1 MKTVLSIIGRY
12 RLLIIPALFGVWALI
27 DPIWK
32 ELASSWPFFLE
43 GLYTTAIY
51 SLAGVVLGLLF
62 GGLLASLRLAGGLA
76 GFIGGFIVV
85 ATQAVPPLFII
96 SAAYLVSPEVLP
108 FRVTPATAAV
118 VALTVIGGSYYCE
131 ALRSAIAGV
140 EQLQIEA
147 AEITGLSRRT
157 TLLRIILP
165 QALISCVPALG
176 AISIVVFKLSTL
188 LYPLGITDFFRT
200 TVLVNNRVVA
210 PWQCYALIAGFYYVM
225 SDVLQWVIN
234 RISARISGNST
245 LEHENQSAKVAVS

>member
-1 MKTVLSIIGRY
+1 MKIFLFIIGRFQ
-12 RLLIIPALFGVWALI
+12 LLIILVLFGIWALI

-32 ELASSWPFFLE
+32 ELASSWPFFLD

-51 SLAGVVLGLLF
+51 SVTGVLLGLLF
-62 GGLLASLRLAGGLA
+62 GGLLAGLRLAGGVL
-76 GFIGGFIVV
+76 GFIGGFVV
-85 ATQAVPPLFII
+85 IAIQALPPLLII

-108 FRVTPATAAV
+108 FRMTPATAAV
-118 VALTVIGGSYYCE
+118 VALTLIGGSYYCE

-140 EQLQIEA
+140 ERLQIEA
-147 AEITGLSRRT
+147 AGITGLSRST
-157 TLLRIILP
+157 IMLRIIFP
-165 QALISCVPALG
+165 QALTSCVPALG

-225 SDVLQWVIN
+225 SDVLQWAIN
-234 RISARISGNST
+234 QISARISGNTS
-245 LEHENQSAKVAVS
+245 LRHDNQSAKVAVS